1 MNARVTH
8 ARMVPLVM
16 MDKMSTHARA
26 QPVGMDS
33 TVTKVLYT
41 CKYLIRIEQTKIY
54 LVKKYENMN

>member
-33 TVTKVLYT
+33 TVTKVLY
-41 CKYLIRIEQTKIY
+41 KYLIRIEQTKIH
-54 LVKKYENMN
+54 LVKKYENMS